1 MGATVTAEPLPDP
14 ARSCEILPAGGRC
27 RGVTSDVKN
36 LDANGSASHP
46 IHLHPPN
53 RSWIST

>member
-1 MGATVTAEPLPDP
+1 MIKEAVLNGPWTELFGIVEA
-14 ARSCEILPAGGRC
+14 SG
-27 RGVTSDVKN
+27 SDVKN

-53 RSWIST
+53 RNWIST

>member
-1 MGATVTAEPLPDP
+1 MIKGMSGDLLHCLMILNAVGY
-14 ARSCEILPAGGRC
+14 RSPIC
-27 RGVTSDVKN
+27 TSDVKN

-53 RSWIST
+53 DS